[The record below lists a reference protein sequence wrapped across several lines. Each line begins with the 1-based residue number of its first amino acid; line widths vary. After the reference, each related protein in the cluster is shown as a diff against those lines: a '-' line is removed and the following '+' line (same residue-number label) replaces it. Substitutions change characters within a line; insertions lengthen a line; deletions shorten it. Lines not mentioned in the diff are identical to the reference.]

1 MPSWSRSHALRRL
14 TATLTAAASV
24 AALLVAVG
32 PAPAAVAGPAG
43 QASKWREPVR
53 SLTLVTG
60 DRVRVTERADGR
72 STATVSPAPRAD
84 GRRPSFRMTQRG
96 DHLYVVPQ
104 DMTSLLPDRLD
115 PALFNVT
122 ALLDQGYGDAD
133 RGSTPLIVTYR
144 DTAAALPA
152 TRRTRTLASVDGA
165 AVVASKADAPRFG
178 RALGE
183 LARRPSARS
192 TRVGGPLARVEK
204 IWLDRRVEANDEESA
219 AQIGAPAVWEK
230 GYDGAGVRVAVLD
243 TGVDATHPDLDDR
256 VAVAQ
261 DFTGS
266 GSSTDRFGHGTHV
279 ASIVAGTGTASEG
292 RHRGV
297 AHGATLLNGKVLGD
311 QGYGYA
317 SSVIAGMEWA
327 STGQDADVV
336 NMSLG
341 FPIGSDEGG
350 LVTEAVD
357 RLTEQD
363 GTLFVIAAGNNGCL
377 ACVAGPGDAPSALT
391 VGAVDDDDLIADFSS
406 RGPVPKTFGLKPD
419 ITAPG
424 VAIVAARAAGTEL
437 GDPIDDDHT
446 AMSGTSMASPHV
458 AASAA
463 LLLQAHRDLT
473 PEQVKAR
480 LMGTAEPTP
489 EASVYT
495 EGTGRVDVARAVDST
510 LTATPASVGY
520 GDFTWPHDGRD
531 PVGRTLTYRNT
542 GDAPVTLRLTDDIRD
557 DDDAAA
563 PADAVTVS
571 PDTLTVPAGG
581 QATAEVAL
589 DTSVGDAGL
598 FGGTVTAR
606 SGDAVVARTPVG
618 FHKQHQMFEL
628 HVDGR
633 ARDGREAVGGFQVLD
648 VEKGEVFAQRY
659 WSANSSDECT
669 DAEWAQST
677 CVRVPRGTYSV
688 LGMVF
693 TMPWWEP
700 SQVHVAVALHTSL
713 VGDPEVAVTKDT
725 RLTLDAR
732 DAEEVEVETPDDH
745 DARANLGGAVDLGM
759 YRTPE
764 QGEGVADRVINVPGS
779 QVEERF
785 FIQPTRKVRLGEFA
799 ALTRWRLE
807 EPDIQLRTTGRHHVR
822 LDPFYYDPT
831 FFSDV
836 IWQLPRLDGRRRLR
850 VVDVGTA
857 SKGETSRADLRGA
870 LALVRRSD
878 EISVPDQS
886 NNAAAA
892 GAALVAVYNDRPGAD
907 PSPGETGVRLQV
919 PTVRLTQEEGLAL
932 IAAMRRGR
940 LTVEAEG
947 EPDSAF
953 LYDLA
958 YLEGQRVPDRLRYV
972 ADTARLASVKRRFHA
987 QLTDEMTFGEMSF
1000 AWTEWDTLLTGT
1012 VYPLTGTPRTRM
1024 DYHVGDPRVSWD
1036 RQVMT
1041 PDPRSGAPWPAPTI
1055 TLATMLSPRFT
1066 TYRPRQRTEE
1076 DWFAQPV
1083 VTGPNPRT
1091 PVARAGDVMQV
1102 AMAAMVGSDGKYAT
1116 MCTGAEPADF
1126 VSAFSMYV
1134 DDELLGETDCVPQG
1148 TLAVPAKRSEYRID
1162 YATDN
1167 SMPSATMST
1176 RTRST
1181 WTFHSERV
1189 SGDEFVALPMLV
1201 ADYDVPLDLYNRL
1214 DARGRGHGH
1223 GSTAIG
1229 LDVGHQNGAVRSRI
1243 DDVHLSVSYDDGKRW
1258 RDVRLE
1264 RTGEGRY
1271 RAYLDTRP
1279 SKHAQFVS
1287 LRLRAGDRAGNTLRQ
1302 EVTRAFALPD
1312 R

>member
-1 MPSWSRSHALRRL
+1 MPSWSRSRALRRW
-14 TATLTAAASV
+14 TATLTAAVSV

-32 PAPAAVAGPAG
+32 PAPAALAGPG
-43 QASKWREPVR
+43 GKASGWQREPAQSV
-53 SLTLVTG
+53 TLVTG
-60 DRVRVTERADGR
+60 DLVRVTVRADGR
-72 STATVSPAPRAD
+72 STATVTPAPRP
-84 GRRPSFRMTQRG
+84 GGLRPSFRTTQRG

-115 PALFNVT
+115 PALFDVT

-133 RGSTPLIVTYR
+133 RESTPLIVTYR
-144 DTAAALPA
+144 ETTTPLPA
-152 TRRTRTLASVDGA
+152 TRRTRTLSSVDGA
-165 AVVASKADAPRFG
+165 AVEAAKADAPRFG
-178 RALGE
+178 RALGD
-183 LARRPSARS
+183 LARKPSATS
-192 TRVGGPLARVEK
+192 TRDAGPLAGVEK
-204 IWLDRRVEANDEESA
+204 IWLDRQVEMTDEESA
-219 AQIGAPAVWEK
+219 AQIGAPAVWAR

-243 TGVDATHPDLDDR
+243 TGVDATHPDLADK
-256 VAVAQ
+256 VSAAQ
-261 DFTGS
+261 DFSGS

-279 ASIVAGTGTASEG
+279 ASIVAGTGAASQG

-311 QGYGYA
+311 DGRGYT
-317 SSVIAGMEWA
+317 SSVIGGMEWA
-327 STGQDADVV
+327 STQQDADVV

-341 FPIGSDEGG
+341 FPPGSPDGG

-363 GTLFVIAAGNNGCL
+363 GTLFVIAAGNSGCSP
-377 ACVAGPGDAPSALT
+377 CVAGPGDAQSALT
-391 VGAVDDDDLIADFSS
+391 VGAVDDDDGIADFSS
-406 RGPVPKTFGLKPD
+406 RGPVPGTFGLKPD

-424 VAIVAARAAGTEL
+424 VAIVAARAAGTGL
-437 GDPIDDDHT
+437 GDPVDDDHT
-446 AMSGTSMASPHV
+446 AMSGTSMATPHV
-458 AASAA
+458 AAAAA
-463 LLLQAHRDLT
+463 LLLHTDHDLT
-473 PEQVKAR
+473 PELVKAR
-480 LMGTAEPTP
+480 LMSTAKPTP
-489 EASVYT
+489 QASVYT
-495 EGTGRVDVARAVDST
+495 EGTGRVDIARAVDTT

-531 PVGRTLTYRNT
+531 PVRRTLTYRNT

-557 DDDAAA
+557 DDGAAV

-571 PDTLTVPAGG
+571 PETLTVPAGG

-589 DTSVGDAGL
+589 DTSAGGTGL

-606 SGDAVVARTPVG
+606 SGETAVARTPVG
-618 FHKQHQMFEL
+618 FHKQQQTFEL
-628 HVDGR
+628 HVDGL
-633 ARDGREAVGGFQVLD
+633 ARDGREPVGGFQVLD

-659 WSANSSDECT
+659 WSADSSDACT
-669 DAEWAQST
+669 DSEWAQST

-693 TMPWWEP
+693 TMPSWAP
-700 SQVHVAVALHTSL
+700 SQVYVAVALHTSL

-725 RLTLDAR
+725 TLTLDAR
-732 DAEEVEVETPDDH
+732 DAEEVEVDTPDH

-759 YRTPE
+759 YRTPG
-764 QGEGVADRVINVPGS
+764 QGEGVADRIINLPGS

-785 FIQPTRKVRLGEFA
+785 FVQPMRKVRLGEFA

-822 LDPFYYDPT
+822 LDPYYYDPT

-836 IWQLPRLDGRRRLR
+836 IGQFPRLDGRRRLR
-850 VVDVGTA
+850 VVDAGTA
-857 SKGETSRADLRGA
+857 TASETSRADLRGA

-907 PSPGETGVRLQV
+907 PSPGEIGVRLQV
-919 PTVRLTQEEGLAL
+919 PTVRLTQEEGLDL
-932 IAAMRRGR
+932 LAAMRRGH

-958 YLEGQRVPDRLRYV
+958 YLEERRVPDRLRYV
-972 ADTARLASVKRRFHA
+972 ADTSRLAAVKRRFHA
-987 QLTDEMTFGEMSF
+987 QLTDEMTFGEISF
-1000 AWTEWDTLLTGT
+1000 AWTEWDILLTGS

-1024 DYHVGDPRVSWD
+1024 DYHVGDPRISWD

-1055 TLATMLSPRFT
+1055 TLTTMHTPELT

-1076 DWFAQPV
+1076 HWFAQPV
-1083 VTGPNPRT
+1083 VTGPHPRT

-1116 MCTGAEPADF
+1116 MCTRADQRDF
-1126 VSAFSMYV
+1126 VSAFSMHV
-1134 DDELLGETDCVPQG
+1134 DGELLAETDCVPQG
-1148 TLAVPAKRSEYRID
+1148 TLAVPAKRSEYRVD

-1167 SMPSATMST
+1167 TMPWATMST

-1214 DARGRGHGH
+1214 DTRGRGHGQ
-1223 GSTAIG
+1223 GATAIG
-1229 LDVGHQNGAVRSRI
+1229 LDIGYQDGAVRSRI
-1243 DDVHLSVSYDDGKRW
+1243 DDVRLSVSYDDGKRW
-1258 RDVRLE
+1258 RDVRLR

-1271 RAYLDTRP
+1271 VAYLDTRA
-1279 SKHAQFVS
+1279 SKHAEFAS
-1287 LRLRAGDRAGNTLRQ
+1287 LRLRADDRAGNTLRQ
-1302 EVTRAFALPD
+1302 EVIRAFALSGH
-1312 R
+1312 